1 MVLRGGEGKGWLL
14 PGRPGLPA
22 NLWVTLFD
30 QANAPTGD
38 DGDAMIEALSSAIAD
53 HPSLLCADGA
63 PFRHI
68 FAVQDCAGTAR
79 TAAGTEPH
87 LHWVCALWHAAPA
100 DGDDTERAS
109 LRLKCAAAGLLWLRP
124 GCAGFGG
131 CACGPRG

>member
-1 MVLRGGEGKGWLL
+1 MG
-14 PGRPGLPA
+14 
-22 NLWVTLFD
+22 NTSLFD

-87 LHWVCALWHAAPA
+87 LRWDCALWHAAPA

-109 LRLKCAAAGLLWLRP
+109 LRLKCAAAGLPLAPARLRRVWRLRLP
-124 GCAGFGG
+124 PA
-131 CACGPRG
+131 RVTSEDTVSR